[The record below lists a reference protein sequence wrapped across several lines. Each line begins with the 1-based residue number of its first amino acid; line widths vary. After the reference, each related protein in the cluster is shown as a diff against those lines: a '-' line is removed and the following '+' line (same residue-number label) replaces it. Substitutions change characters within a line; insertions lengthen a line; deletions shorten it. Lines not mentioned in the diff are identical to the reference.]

1 MKPLSGLQ
9 ARFIVIVAVFLL
21 LIMAALGVLLLRQS
35 ATQDEILVQSGNEIH
50 EMVSGSLRSRGE
62 STVSQAVDSLVNP
75 VYYFDLDAIGRTARA
90 LLQQP
95 NVRYVIVYDSDGNIL
110 HDGSADI
117 PRFGQRMRDPLAYEA
132 MAADGL
138 HVQQGEGVLE
148 VSSPIRLGQE
158 RLGGLRVGYSLDE
171 LRDAEIASSKRLGER
186 LREINARH
194 VAFMGGILGM
204 LLLLAV
210 VASLL
215 VQRVFIR
222 PIRSLAL
229 AAQDIER
236 GNYETSIDDS
246 RRNDEIGDLVRAF
259 RRMGASIARHDRDTR
274 RMAYTDPLTGLSNRL
289 AFREAL
295 DACLTTLRGSARQ
308 MALLFADIDDFKRI
322 NDTLGHDA
330 GDEALVAFAERIRV
344 VAREH
349 SGEAAR
355 VARLGGDEF
364 VVMVQF
370 ESGDARE
377 AAARLGARIVAEIGR
392 PIGMQGRDVFLGT
405 SIGITVFPDD
415 AADSTTLMKNAD
427 IAMYQA
433 KVAGKNCYRFY
444 NRTMEQAV
452 ARRMRLEQDLHGA
465 WGRGELGLVY
475 QPVYS
480 LADRS
485 LVGAEAL
492 LRWHHPEH
500 GQVAPAVFVDVA
512 EQRGL
517 IEEIGGEV
525 LRRAIQDAAGWREGS
540 SAAAPFVSVNVSPW
554 QLRNYRLAEL
564 VAGALKTSTLPPE
577 CLHLEL
583 TETAVIGD
591 EPRARGVLA
600 SLRELGVRVWLDDF
614 GTGFSG
620 LSHLRRMAVD
630 GVKIDRSF
638 IADVLDDPDDLALA
652 TAIIAMAH
660 SLGMTVVAE
669 GVEQEGQYALLR
681 ERGCDLAQGF
691 WLGHPV
697 DAAEFAALLRKSA
710 ARDERG

>member
-1 MKPLSGLQ
+1 MKPLFGLQ
-9 ARFIVIVAVFLL
+9 AKFLALVAISLALVA
-21 LIMAALGVLLLRQS
+21 AALGVLLLRQN
-35 ATQDEILVQSGNEIH
+35 ATQGEILAQSGNEIH
-50 EMVSGSLRSRGE
+50 QMVSGSLRSRGE
-62 STVSQAVDSLVNP
+62 STVSQAADSLVNP
-75 VYYFDLDAIGRTARA
+75 VYYFDLDAVGRTARA

-95 NVRYVIVYDSDGNIL
+95 NVRYVIVYDGDGNVL

-117 PRFGQRMRDPLAYEA
+117 PTFGQPMRDPLAYEA
-132 MAADGL
+132 RAADGV
-138 HVQQGEGVLE
+138 HVQQTDDVLE
-148 VSSPIRLGQE
+148 VSAPLRLGQE
-158 RLGGLRVGYSLDE
+158 RIGGLRVGYSLAG
-171 LRDAEIASSKRLGER
+171 LRAAEASSSKRLGER
-186 LREINARH
+186 LSEINSRH
-194 VAFMGGILGM
+194 VAFMGGILGL
-204 LLLLAV
+204 LLLLAAV
-210 VASLL
+210 VGLM
-215 VQRVFIR
+215 VQRLLIA
-222 PIRSLAL
+222 PIRTLAL

-236 GNYETSIDDS
+236 GNYDTSIADS
-246 RRNDEIGDLVRAF
+246 GRNDEIGELMRAF
-259 RRMGASIARHDRDTR
+259 RRMGAAIARHDRDTR
-274 RMAYTDPLTGLSNRL
+274 RMAYTDPLTGLANRL
-289 AFREAL
+289 SFREML
-295 DACLTTLRGSARQ
+295 DGCLTRMRGSGQ
-308 MALLFADIDDFKRI
+308 QLVLLFADIDDFKRV

-330 GDEALVAFAERIRV
+330 GDEALVAFAERIRM
-344 VAREH
+344 VAKDAA
-349 SGEAAR
+349 GESAQ

-364 VVMVQF
+364 VVMLQSG
-370 ESGDARE
+370 SGDARE
-377 AAARLGARIVAEIGR
+377 AAARLGAQVVAEIGR
-392 PIGMQGRDVFLGT
+392 PIQMHGRDVFLGT

-415 AADSTTLMKNAD
+415 ASDSTTLMKNAD

-444 NRTMEQAV
+444 SRSMEQAV

-475 QPVYS
+475 QPVFS

-492 LRWHHPEH
+492 LRWRHPEH
-500 GQVAPAVFVDVA
+500 GDVAPAVFVDVA

-525 LRRAIQDAAGWREGS
+525 LRRAIDDASRWQALAPSLR
-540 SAAAPFVSVNVSPW
+540 PFVSVNVSPW
-554 QLRNYRLAEL
+554 QLRSNALVEL
-564 VAGALKTSTLPPE
+564 VASELKASTLPPE
-577 CLHLEL
+577 ALHLEL

-591 EPRARGVLA
+591 EPRARGALA

-660 SLGMTVVAE
+660 SLGMSVVAE

-681 ERGCDLAQGF
+681 ERGCDLAQGYL
-691 WLGHPV
+691 LGYPL
-697 DAAEFAALLRKSA
+697 AAEEFSALLQRQGA
-710 ARDERG
+710 ASP

>member
-1 MKPLSGLQ
+1 MKRLLGLQ
-9 ARFIVIVAVFLL
+9 AKFLAVVAISVALVA
-21 LIMAALGVLLLRQS
+21 AALGVLLLRQN
-35 ATQDEILVQSGNEIH
+35 ATQREILAQSGNEIH
-50 EMVSGSLRSRGE
+50 QIVSGSLRNRGE
-62 STVSQAVDSLVNP
+62 SAVSQAADSLVNP
-75 VYYFDLDAIGRTARA
+75 VYYFDLEAIGRTVRA

-95 NVRYVIVYDSDGNIL
+95 NVDYVIVYDGDGNVL

-117 PRFGQRMRDPLAYEA
+117 PTFGQPMRDPLAYEA
-132 MAADGL
+132 RAADGV
-138 HVQQGEGVLE
+138 HVQQTDQVLE
-148 VSSPIRLGQE
+148 VSAPLRLGQE
-158 RLGGLRVGYSLDE
+158 RIGGLRVGYSLAG
-171 LRDAEIASSKRLGER
+171 LRAAEASSSKRLGER
-186 LREINARH
+186 LSEVNSRH
-194 VAFMGGILGM
+194 VAFMAGILGV

-210 VASLL
+210 AAAVM
-215 VQRVFIR
+215 VQRLLIA
-222 PIRSLAL
+222 PIRALAL

-236 GNYETSIDDS
+236 GNYGTSIADS
-246 RRNDEIGDLVRAF
+246 GRNDEIGELMRAF
-259 RRMGASIARHDRDTR
+259 RRMGAAIARHDRDTR
-274 RMAYTDPLTGLSNRL
+274 RMAYTDPLTGLANRL
-289 AFREAL
+289 SFRETL
-295 DACLTTLRGSARQ
+295 DGSLTRMRGSGQ
-308 MALLFADIDDFKRI
+308 QLGLLFADIDDFKRI

-330 GDEALVAFAERIRV
+330 GDEALVAFAERIRQ

-349 SGEAAR
+349 AGDAPQ

-364 VVMVQF
+364 VVMLQ
-370 ESGDARE
+370 SGTGEARE
-377 AAARLGARIVAEIGR
+377 VAARVGAQIVAEIGR
-392 PIGMQGRDVFLGT
+392 PIEMHGRDVFLGT

-415 AADSTTLMKNAD
+415 ASDSNTLMKNAD

-444 NRTMEQAV
+444 NPSMEQAV

-465 WGRGELGLVY
+465 WDRGELGLVY

-480 LADRS
+480 LADRR
-485 LVGAEAL
+485 LAGAEAL
-492 LRWHHPEH
+492 LRWRHPEH
-500 GQVAPAVFVDVA
+500 GEVAPTVFVDVA

-525 LRRAIQDAAGWREGS
+525 LRQAIHDASRWQASARS
-540 SAAAPFVSVNVSPW
+540 SRAPFVSVNVSPW
-554 QLRNYRLAEL
+554 QLRSNALVDL
-564 VAGALKTSTLPPE
+564 VARELQASTLPPE
-577 CLHLEL
+577 ALHLEL

-591 EPRARGVLA
+591 EPRARGALA

-652 TAIIAMAH
+652 TAIISMAH
-660 SLGMTVVAE
+660 SLGMSVVAE

-691 WLGHPV
+691 LLGYPLE
-697 DAAEFAALLRKSA
+697 AAEFSALLRASTA
-710 ARDERG
+710 SIA

>member
-1 MKPLSGLQ
+1 MKRLFGLQ
-9 ARFIVIVAVFLL
+9 AKFLALVAISLALVA
-21 LIMAALGVLLLRQS
+21 AALGVLLLRQN
-35 ATQDEILVQSGNEIH
+35 ATQGEILAQSGNEIH
-50 EMVSGSLRSRGE
+50 QMVSGSLRSRGE
-62 STVSQAVDSLVNP
+62 STVSQAADSLVNP
-75 VYYFDLDAIGRTARA
+75 VYYFDLDAVGRTARA

-95 NVRYVIVYDSDGNIL
+95 NVHYVIVYDGDGNVL

-117 PRFGQRMRDPLAYEA
+117 PTFGQPMRDPLAYEA
-132 MAADGL
+132 RAADGV
-138 HVQQGEGVLE
+138 HVQQTDDVLE
-148 VSSPIRLGQE
+148 VSAPLRLGQE
-158 RLGGLRVGYSLDE
+158 RIGGLRVGYSLAG
-171 LRDAEIASSKRLGER
+171 LRAAEASSSKRLGER
-186 LREINARH
+186 LSEINSRH
-194 VAFMGGILGM
+194 VAFMGGILGL
-204 LLLLAV
+204 LLLLAAV
-210 VASLL
+210 VGLM
-215 VQRVFIR
+215 VQRLLIA

-236 GNYETSIDDS
+236 GNYDTSIADS
-246 RRNDEIGDLVRAF
+246 GRNDEIGELMRAF
-259 RRMGASIARHDRDTR
+259 RRMGTAIARHDRDTR
-274 RMAYTDPLTGLSNRL
+274 RMAYTDPLTGLANRL
-289 AFREAL
+289 SFREML
-295 DACLTTLRGSARQ
+295 DGSLTRMRGSGQ
-308 MALLFADIDDFKRI
+308 QLVLLFADIDDFKRV

-330 GDEALVAFAERIRV
+330 GDEALVAFAERIRTV
-344 VAREH
+344 VKD
-349 SGEAAR
+349 AAGGSAQ

-364 VVMVQF
+364 VVMLQSD
-370 ESGDARE
+370 SGDARE
-377 AAARLGARIVAEIGR
+377 AAARLGAHVVAEIGR
-392 PIGMQGRDVFLGT
+392 PIEMHGRDVFLGT

-415 AADSTTLMKNAD
+415 ASDSTTLMKNAD

-444 NRTMEQAV
+444 NRSMEQAV

-475 QPVYS
+475 QPVFN

-492 LRWHHPEH
+492 LRWRHPEH
-500 GQVAPAVFVDVA
+500 GDVAPAVFIDVA

-525 LRRAIQDAAGWREGS
+525 LRRAIADASRWQAFAPSLR
-540 SAAAPFVSVNVSPW
+540 PFVSVNVSPW
-554 QLRNYRLAEL
+554 QLRSNALVEL
-564 VAGALKTSTLPPE
+564 VAGELKASTLPPE
-577 CLHLEL
+577 ALHLEL

-591 EPRARGVLA
+591 EPRARGALA

-660 SLGMTVVAE
+660 SLGMLVVAE
-669 GVEQEGQYALLR
+669 GVELEGQYTLLR

-691 WLGHPV
+691 LLGHPIE
-697 DAAEFAALLRKSA
+697 AAEFSALLR
-710 ARDERG
+710 ARAFPPD

>member
-1 MKPLSGLQ
+1 MKPRFGLQ
-9 ARFIVIVAVFLL
+9 AKFLVIVAISLALVA
-21 LIMAALGVLLLRQS
+21 MALGVLLLRQN
-35 ATQDEILVQSGNEIH
+35 ATQEEILVQSGNEIH
-50 EMVSGSLRSRGE
+50 AMVSGSLRSRGE
-62 STVSQAVDSLVNP
+62 STVAQAADSLVNP
-75 VYYFDLDAIGRTARA
+75 VYYFDLDAVGRTARA

-95 NVRYVIVYDSDGNIL
+95 NVSYVIVYDGDGNVL

-117 PRFGQRMRDPLAYEA
+117 PTFGQPMRDPLAYEA
-132 MAADGL
+132 RAATGL
-138 HVQQGEGVLE
+138 HVQQSDDVLE
-148 VSSPIRLGQE
+148 VSAPLRLGQE
-158 RLGGLRVGYSLDE
+158 RIGGLRVGYSLAE
-171 LRDAEIASSKRLGER
+171 LRAAEASSSKRLGER
-186 LREINARH
+186 LRDINSRH
-194 VAFMGGILGM
+194 VAFMGGILGL
-204 LLLLAV
+204 LLLLAAIV
-210 VASLL
+210 GWM
-215 VQRVFIR
+215 VQRLLIA

-236 GNYETSIDDS
+236 GNYDTSIADS
-246 RRNDEIGDLVRAF
+246 VRNDEIGELMRSF
-259 RRMGASIARHDRDTR
+259 RRMGTAIARHDRDTR
-274 RMAYTDPLTGLSNRL
+274 RMAYTDPLTGLANRL
-289 AFREAL
+289 AFREML
-295 DACLTTLRGSARQ
+295 DGCLTRMRGSGQ
-308 MALLFADIDDFKRI
+308 QLLLLFADIDDFKRV

-344 VAREH
+344 VAREQ
-349 SGEAAR
+349 SGEAAQ

-364 VVMVQF
+364 VVMVQSG
-370 ESGDARE
+370 SGDARE

-392 PIGMQGRDVFLGT
+392 PIAMQGRDVFLGT
-405 SIGITVFPDD
+405 SIGITVFPED

-465 WGRGELGLVY
+465 WDRGELGLVY
-475 QPVYS
+475 QPVYD
-480 LADRS
+480 LANRR

-492 LRWHHPEH
+492 LRWRHPEH
-500 GQVAPAVFVDVA
+500 GDVAPTVFVDVA

-525 LRRAIQDAAGWREGS
+525 LRQAIQDAAQWLPLSQG
-540 SAAAPFVSVNVSPW
+540 APPFVSVNVSPW
-554 QLRNYRLAEL
+554 QLRNSTLTEL
-564 VAGALKTSTLPPE
+564 VASALKTSTLPPE
-577 CLHLEL
+577 FLHLEL
-583 TETAVIGD
+583 TETAVISD

-600 SLRELGVRVWLDDF
+600 ALRELGVRVWLDDF

-669 GVEQEGQYALLR
+669 GVEQEGQYTLLR

-697 DAAEFAALLRKSA
+697 AAAEFAILLQRQGA
-710 ARDERG
+710 AGG

>member
-1 MKPLSGLQ
+1 MKPLFGLQ
-9 ARFIVIVAVFLL
+9 AKFLALVAISLALVA
-21 LIMAALGVLLLRQS
+21 AALGVLLLRQN
-35 ATQDEILVQSGNEIH
+35 ATQGEILAQSGNEIH
-50 EMVSGSLRSRGE
+50 QMVSGSLRSRGE
-62 STVSQAVDSLVNP
+62 STVSQAADSLVNP
-75 VYYFDLDAIGRTARA
+75 VYYFDLDAVGRTARA

-95 NVRYVIVYDSDGNIL
+95 NVRYVIVYDGDGNVL

-117 PRFGQRMRDPLAYEA
+117 PTFGQPMRDPLAYEA
-132 MAADGL
+132 RAADGV
-138 HVQQGEGVLE
+138 HVQQTDDVLE
-148 VSSPIRLGQE
+148 VSAPLRLGQE
-158 RLGGLRVGYSLDE
+158 RIGGLRVGYSLAG
-171 LRDAEIASSKRLGER
+171 LRAAEASSSKRLGER
-186 LREINARH
+186 LSEINSRH
-194 VAFMGGILGM
+194 VAFMGGILGL
-204 LLLLAV
+204 LLLLAAV
-210 VASLL
+210 VGLM
-215 VQRVFIR
+215 VQRLLIA
-222 PIRSLAL
+222 PIRTLAL

-236 GNYETSIDDS
+236 GNYDTSIADS
-246 RRNDEIGDLVRAF
+246 GRNDEIGELMRAF
-259 RRMGASIARHDRDTR
+259 RRMGAAIARHDRDTR
-274 RMAYTDPLTGLSNRL
+274 RMAYTDPLTGLANRL
-289 AFREAL
+289 SFREML
-295 DACLTTLRGSARQ
+295 DGCLTRMRGSGQ
-308 MALLFADIDDFKRI
+308 QLVLLFADIDDFKRV

-330 GDEALVAFAERIRV
+330 GDEALVAFAERIRM
-344 VAREH
+344 VAKDAA
-349 SGEAAR
+349 GELAQ

-364 VVMVQF
+364 VVMLQSG
-370 ESGDARE
+370 SGDARE
-377 AAARLGARIVAEIGR
+377 AAARLGAQVVAEIGR
-392 PIGMQGRDVFLGT
+392 PIQMHGRDVFLGT

-415 AADSTTLMKNAD
+415 ASDSTTLMKNAD

-444 NRTMEQAV
+444 SRSMEQAV

-475 QPVYS
+475 QPVFS

-492 LRWHHPEH
+492 LRWRHPEH
-500 GQVAPAVFVDVA
+500 GDVAPAVFVDVA

-525 LRRAIQDAAGWREGS
+525 LRRAIDDASRWQALAPSLR
-540 SAAAPFVSVNVSPW
+540 PFVSVNVSPW
-554 QLRNYRLAEL
+554 QLRSNALVEL
-564 VAGALKTSTLPPE
+564 VASELKASTLPPE
-577 CLHLEL
+577 ALHLEL

-591 EPRARGVLA
+591 EPRARGALA

-660 SLGMTVVAE
+660 SLGMSVVAE

-681 ERGCDLAQGF
+681 ERGCDLAQGYL
-691 WLGHPV
+691 LGYPL
-697 DAAEFAALLRKSA
+697 AAEEFSALLQRQGA
-710 ARDERG
+710 ASP

>member
-1 MKPLSGLQ
+1 MKPLFGLQ
-9 ARFIVIVAVFLL
+9 AKFLALVAISLALVA
-21 LIMAALGVLLLRQS
+21 AALGVLLLRQN
-35 ATQDEILVQSGNEIH
+35 ATQGEILAQSGNEIH
-50 EMVSGSLRSRGE
+50 QMVSGSLRSRGE
-62 STVSQAVDSLVNP
+62 STVSQAADSLVNP
-75 VYYFDLDAIGRTARA
+75 VYYFDLDAVGRTARA

-95 NVRYVIVYDSDGNIL
+95 NVRYVIVYDGDGNVL

-117 PRFGQRMRDPLAYEA
+117 PTFGQPMRDPLAYEA
-132 MAADGL
+132 RAADGV
-138 HVQQGEGVLE
+138 HVQQTDDVLE
-148 VSSPIRLGQE
+148 VSAPLRLGQE
-158 RLGGLRVGYSLDE
+158 RIGGLRVGYSLAG
-171 LRDAEIASSKRLGER
+171 LRAAEASSSKRLGER
-186 LREINARH
+186 LSEINSRH
-194 VAFMGGILGM
+194 VAFMGGILGL

-210 VASLL
+210 AVGLM
-215 VQRVFIR
+215 VQRLLIA

-236 GNYETSIDDS
+236 GNYDTSIADS
-246 RRNDEIGDLVRAF
+246 GRNDEIGELMRAF
-259 RRMGASIARHDRDTR
+259 RRMGTAIARHDRDTR
-274 RMAYTDPLTGLSNRL
+274 RMAYTDPLTGLANRL
-289 AFREAL
+289 SFRESL
-295 DACLTTLRGSARQ
+295 DGSLTRMRGSGQ
-308 MALLFADIDDFKRI
+308 QLVLLFADIDDFKRV

-330 GDEALVAFAERIRV
+330 GDEALVAFAERIRM
-344 VAREH
+344 VAKDAA
-349 SGEAAR
+349 GELAQ

-364 VVMVQF
+364 VVMLQSG
-370 ESGDARE
+370 SGDARE
-377 AAARLGARIVAEIGR
+377 AAARLGAQVVAEIGR
-392 PIGMQGRDVFLGT
+392 PIQMHGRDVFLGT

-415 AADSTTLMKNAD
+415 ASDSTTLMKNAD

-444 NRTMEQAV
+444 SRSMEQAV

-475 QPVYS
+475 QPVFS

-492 LRWHHPEH
+492 LRWRHPEH
-500 GQVAPAVFVDVA
+500 GDVAPAVFVDVA

-525 LRRAIQDAAGWREGS
+525 LRRAIDDASRWQALAPSLR
-540 SAAAPFVSVNVSPW
+540 PFVSVNVSPW
-554 QLRNYRLAEL
+554 QLRSNALVEL
-564 VAGALKTSTLPPE
+564 VASELKASTLPPE
-577 CLHLEL
+577 ALHLEL

-591 EPRARGVLA
+591 EPRARGALA

-660 SLGMTVVAE
+660 SLGMSVVAE

-681 ERGCDLAQGF
+681 ERGCDLAQGYL
-691 WLGHPV
+691 LGYPL
-697 DAAEFAALLRKSA
+697 AAEEFSALLQRQGA
-710 ARDERG
+710 ASP

>member
-1 MKPLSGLQ
+1 MKPLFGLQ
-9 ARFIVIVAVFLL
+9 ARFLAIVAVFLL
-21 LIMAALGVLLLRQS
+21 LIAAALGVLLLRQS
-35 ATQDEILVQSGNEIH
+35 ATQGEVLVQSGNEIH

-62 STVSQAVDSLVNP
+62 STVEQAADSLVNP
-75 VYYFDLDAIGRTARA
+75 VYYFDLEAIGRTARA

-95 NVRYVIVYDSDGNIL
+95 NVRYVIVYDSDGNVI

-117 PRFGQRMRDPLAYEA
+117 PTFGQKMRDPFAYEA
-132 MAADGL
+132 MAADGV
-138 HVQQGEGVLE
+138 HVQQDDGVLE
-148 VSSPIRLGQE
+148 VSAPLRLGQE
-158 RLGGLRVGYSLDE
+158 RIGGLRVGYSLDQI
-171 LRDAEIASSKRLGER
+171 RAAEASSARRLGER

-194 VAFMGGILGM
+194 VAFMGGILGL

-210 VASLL
+210 VAGVL
-215 VQRVFIR
+215 VQRMLIA

-236 GNYETSIDDS
+236 GNYETPIADS
-246 RRNDEIGDLVRAF
+246 RRNDEVGELVRAF
-259 RRMGASIARHDRDTR
+259 RRMGAAIARHDRDTR
-274 RMAYTDPLTGLSNRL
+274 RMAYTDPLTGLANRL
-289 AFREAL
+289 AFREML
-295 DACLTTLRGSARQ
+295 DANLTALRGSARQ
-308 MALLFADIDDFKRI
+308 LALLFADIDDFKRI

-330 GDEALVAFAERIRV
+330 GDEALVAFAERIRS

-349 SGEAAR
+349 PGEAVE

-364 VVMVQF
+364 VVMVRF
-370 ESGDARE
+370 DAGDARE
-377 AAARLGARIVAEIGR
+377 AAAMLGARIVAEIGR
-392 PIGMQGRDVFLGT
+392 PIAMQGRDVFLGT
-405 SIGITVFPDD
+405 SIGITVFPED

-444 NRTMEQAV
+444 NRSMEQAV

-480 LADRS
+480 FADRS

-500 GQVAPAVFVDVA
+500 GQVAPTVFVDVA

-525 LRRAIQDAAGWREGS
+525 LRQAIHDASHWHGLAP
-540 SAAAPFVSVNVSPW
+540 ALAPFVSVNVSPW
-554 QLRNYRLAEL
+554 QLRNNVLTEL
-564 VAGALKTSTLPPE
+564 VAAALKSSTLPPE
-577 CLHLEL
+577 SLHLEL

-591 EPRARGVLA
+591 EPRARGVLS

-669 GVEQEGQYALLR
+669 GVEQEGQYQLLR

-691 WLGHPV
+691 WLGHPLGAV
-697 DAAEFAALLRKSA
+697 EFAALLRA
-710 ARDERG
+710 QAGPPRG

>member
-9 ARFIVIVAVFLL
+9 AKFLAIVLVSMALVV
-21 LIMAALGVLLLRQS
+21 AALGVLLLRQN
-35 ATQDEILVQSGNEIH
+35 ATQGEILAQSGNEIH
-50 EMVSGSLRSRGE
+50 QMMSGSLRSRGE
-62 STVSQAVDSLVNP
+62 STVSQAADSLVNP
-75 VYYFDLDAIGRTARA
+75 VYYFDLDEIGRTARA

-95 NVRYVIVYDSDGNIL
+95 NVHYVIVYDSDGNVL

-117 PRFGQRMRDPLAYEA
+117 PTFGQPMRDPLAYEA
-132 MAADGL
+132 KAADGV
-138 HVQQGEGVLE
+138 HVQQTDDVLE
-148 VSSPIRLGQE
+148 VSAPLRLGQE
-158 RLGGLRVGYSLDE
+158 RIGGLRVGYSLAG
-171 LRDAEIASSKRLGER
+171 LRAAEASSSKRLGKS
-186 LREINARH
+186 LSEINSRH
-194 VAFMGGILGM
+194 VAFMGGILGA

-210 VASLL
+210 LAGLM
-215 VQRVFIR
+215 VQRLLIA

-236 GNYETSIDDS
+236 GNYDTSIADS
-246 RRNDEIGDLVRAF
+246 NRKDEIGELVRAF
-259 RRMGASIARHDRDTR
+259 RRMGAAIARHDRDTR
-274 RMAYTDPLTGLSNRL
+274 RMAYTDPLTGLANRL
-289 AFREAL
+289 AFREML
-295 DACLTTLRGSARQ
+295 DGYLTRMRGSGQ
-308 MALLFADIDDFKRI
+308 QLVLLFADIDDFKRV

-330 GDEALVAFAERIRV
+330 GDEALVAFAERIRL
-344 VAREH
+344 VARDYA
-349 SGEAAR
+349 GESAQ

-364 VVMVQF
+364 VVMLQSG
-370 ESGDARE
+370 SGDARE
-377 AAARLGARIVAEIGR
+377 AAARLGAQIVAEIGR
-392 PIGMQGRDVFLGT
+392 PIEMQGRDVFLGT

-444 NRTMEQAV
+444 SRSMEQAV

-465 WGRGELGLVY
+465 WERGELGLVY

-492 LRWHHPEH
+492 LRWRHPEH
-500 GQVAPAVFVDVA
+500 GDVAPTVFVDVA

-525 LRRAIQDAAGWREGS
+525 LRQAIRDASRWQAS
-540 SAAAPFVSVNVSPW
+540 TALLKPFVSVNVSPW
-554 QLRNYRLAEL
+554 QLRSNALVDL
-564 VAGALKTSTLPPE
+564 VASTLKSSTLPPE
-577 CLHLEL
+577 ALHLEL
-583 TETAVIGD
+583 TETALIGD
-591 EPRARGVLA
+591 EPRVRGALA

-630 GVKIDRSF
+630 GVKIDQSF
-638 IADVLDDPDDLALA
+638 IADVLRDPDDLALA
-652 TAIIAMAH
+652 TAIISMAH
-660 SLGMTVVAE
+660 SLGMSVVAE

-691 WLGHPV
+691 LLGRPV
-697 DAAEFAALLRKSA
+697 RAEDFAALLQSSA
-710 ARDERG
+710 VAVD

>member
-1 MKPLSGLQ
+1 MKPLFGLQ
-9 ARFIVIVAVFLL
+9 AKFLALVAISLALVA
-21 LIMAALGVLLLRQS
+21 AALGVLLLRQN
-35 ATQDEILVQSGNEIH
+35 ATQGEILAQSGNEIH
-50 EMVSGSLRSRGE
+50 QMVSGSLRSRGE
-62 STVSQAVDSLVNP
+62 STVSQAADSLVNP
-75 VYYFDLDAIGRTARA
+75 VYYFDLDAVGRTARA

-95 NVRYVIVYDSDGNIL
+95 NVRYVIVYDGDGNVL

-117 PRFGQRMRDPLAYEA
+117 PTFGQPMRDPLAYEA
-132 MAADGL
+132 RAADGV
-138 HVQQGEGVLE
+138 HVQQTDDVLE
-148 VSSPIRLGQE
+148 VSAPLRLGQE
-158 RLGGLRVGYSLDE
+158 RIGGLRVGYSLAG
-171 LRDAEIASSKRLGER
+171 LRAAEASSSKRLGER
-186 LREINARH
+186 LSEINSRH
-194 VAFMGGILGM
+194 VAFMGGILGL

-210 VASLL
+210 AVGLM
-215 VQRVFIR
+215 VQRLLIA

-236 GNYETSIDDS
+236 GNYDTSIADS
-246 RRNDEIGDLVRAF
+246 GRNDEIGELMRAF
-259 RRMGASIARHDRDTR
+259 RRMGTAIARHDRDTR
-274 RMAYTDPLTGLSNRL
+274 RMAYTDPLTGLANRL
-289 AFREAL
+289 SFREML
-295 DACLTTLRGSARQ
+295 DGCLTRMRGSGQ
-308 MALLFADIDDFKRI
+308 QLVLLFADIDDFKRV

-330 GDEALVAFAERIRV
+330 GDEALVAFAERIRM
-344 VAREH
+344 VAKDAA
-349 SGEAAR
+349 GELAQ

-364 VVMVQF
+364 VVMLQSG
-370 ESGDARE
+370 SGDARE
-377 AAARLGARIVAEIGR
+377 AAARLGAQVVAEIGR
-392 PIGMQGRDVFLGT
+392 PIQMHGRDVFLGT

-415 AADSTTLMKNAD
+415 ASDSTTLMKNAD

-444 NRTMEQAV
+444 SRSMEQAV

-475 QPVYS
+475 QPVFS

-492 LRWHHPEH
+492 LRWRHPEH
-500 GQVAPAVFVDVA
+500 GDVAPAVFVDVA

-525 LRRAIQDAAGWREGS
+525 LRRAIDDASRWQALAPSLR
-540 SAAAPFVSVNVSPW
+540 PFVSVNVSPW
-554 QLRNYRLAEL
+554 QLRSNALVEL
-564 VAGALKTSTLPPE
+564 VASELKASTLPPE
-577 CLHLEL
+577 ALHLEL

-591 EPRARGVLA
+591 EPRARGALA

-660 SLGMTVVAE
+660 SLGMSVVAE

-681 ERGCDLAQGF
+681 ERGCDLAQGYL
-691 WLGHPV
+691 LGYPL
-697 DAAEFAALLRKSA
+697 AAEEFSALLQRQGA
-710 ARDERG
+710 ASP

>member
-9 ARFIVIVAVFLL
+9 AKFLAIVAISLALVV
-21 LIMAALGVLLLRQS
+21 AALGVLLLRQN
-35 ATQDEILVQSGNEIH
+35 ATQGEILAQSGSEIH
-50 EMVSGSLRSRGE
+50 QMVSGSLRSRGE
-62 STVSQAVDSLVNP
+62 STVSQAADSLVNP
-75 VYYFDLDAIGRTARA
+75 VYYFDLDAIGRSTRA

-95 NVRYVIVYDSDGNIL
+95 NVRYVIVYDGDGNVL

-117 PRFGQRMRDPLAYEA
+117 PTFGQPMRDPLAYEA
-132 MAADGL
+132 KTADGV
-138 HVQQGEGVLE
+138 HVQQTDDVLE
-148 VSSPIRLGQE
+148 VSAPLRLGQE
-158 RLGGLRVGYSLDE
+158 RIGGLRVGYSLAG
-171 LRDAEIASSKRLGER
+171 LRAAEASSSKRLGER
-186 LREINARH
+186 LSEINSRH
-194 VAFMGGILGM
+194 VAFMGGILGL

-210 VASLL
+210 AAGLM
-215 VQRVFIR
+215 VQRLLIA

-236 GNYETSIDDS
+236 GNYDTSIADS
-246 RRNDEIGDLVRAF
+246 ARDDEIGELMRAF
-259 RRMGASIARHDRDTR
+259 RRMGTAIARHDRDTR
-274 RMAYTDPLTGLSNRL
+274 RMAYTDPLTGLANRL
-289 AFREAL
+289 AFREML
-295 DACLTTLRGSARQ
+295 DGCLTQMRGSGQ
-308 MALLFADIDDFKRI
+308 QLVLLYADIDDFKRV

-330 GDEALVAFAERIRV
+330 GDEALVAFAERIRL
-344 VAREH
+344 VARDNA
-349 SGEAAR
+349 GESAQ

-364 VVMVQF
+364 VVMLQ
-370 ESGDARE
+370 SGIGDARE
-377 AAARLGARIVAEIGR
+377 AAARLGAHIVAEIGR
-392 PIGMQGRDVFLGT
+392 PIEMHGRDVFLGT

-444 NRTMEQAV
+444 SRSMEQAV

-475 QPVYS
+475 QPVYN

-485 LVGAEAL
+485 VVGAEAL
-492 LRWHHPEH
+492 LRWRHPEH
-500 GQVAPAVFVDVA
+500 GDIAPSVFIDVA

-525 LRRAIQDAAGWREGS
+525 LRQAIRDASQWQAL
-540 SAAAPFVSVNVSPW
+540 APTLHPFVSVNVSPW
-554 QLRNYRLAEL
+554 QLRSNALVDL
-564 VAGALKTSTLPPE
+564 VAGALKTSALPPE
-577 CLHLEL
+577 ALHLEL
-583 TETAVIGD
+583 TETALIGD
-591 EPRARGVLA
+591 EPRVRGALS

-638 IADVLDDPDDLALA
+638 IADVLRDPDDLALA

-660 SLGMTVVAE
+660 SLGMSVVAE

-691 WLGHPV
+691 LLGHPV
-697 DAAEFAALLRKSA
+697 GVGEFVALLQSSA
-710 ARDERG
+710 VAVG

>member
-1 MKPLSGLQ
+1 M
-9 ARFIVIVAVFLL
+9 
-21 LIMAALGVLLLRQS
+21 
-35 ATQDEILVQSGNEIH
+35 
-50 EMVSGSLRSRGE
+50 
-62 STVSQAVDSLVNP
+62 
-75 VYYFDLDAIGRTARA
+75 LDGCLT
-90 LLQQP
+90 
-95 NVRYVIVYDSDGNIL
+95 
-110 HDGSADI
+110 
-117 PRFGQRMRDPLAYEA
+117 RMR
-132 MAADGL
+132 GSG
-138 HVQQGEGVLE
+138 QQ
-148 VSSPIRLGQE
+148 
-158 RLGGLRVGYSLDE
+158 
-171 LRDAEIASSKRLGER
+171 
-186 LREINARH
+186 
-194 VAFMGGILGM
+194 
-204 LLLLAV
+204 LL
-210 VASLL
+210 
-215 VQRVFIR
+215 
-222 PIRSLAL
+222 
-229 AAQDIER
+229 
-236 GNYETSIDDS
+236 
-246 RRNDEIGDLVRAF
+246 
-259 RRMGASIARHDRDTR
+259 
-274 RMAYTDPLTGLSNRL
+274 
-289 AFREAL
+289 
-295 DACLTTLRGSARQ
+295 
-308 MALLFADIDDFKRI
+308 LLFADIDDFKRV

-344 VAREH
+344 VAHEQA
-349 SGEAAR
+349 GEAAH

-364 VVMVQF
+364 GVMVQ
-370 ESGDARE
+370 SGAADARE
-377 AAARLGARIVAEIGR
+377 DAARLGARIVAEIGR
-392 PIGMQGRDVFLGT
+392 PIAMQGRDVFLGT
-405 SIGITVFPDD
+405 SIGITMFPED

-480 LADRS
+480 FADRS

-525 LRRAIQDAAGWREGS
+525 LRQAIHDAAAWRDL
-540 SAAAPFVSVNVSPW
+540 APVVQPFVSVNVSPW
-554 QLRNYRLAEL
+554 QLRNNLLTEL
-564 VAGALKTSTLPPE
+564 VAGALKSSTLPPE
-577 CLHLEL
+577 SLHIEL

-591 EPRARGVLA
+591 EPRARGVLS

-691 WLGHPV
+691 WLGCPV
-697 DAAEFAALLRKSA
+697 EATEFAALLRAQSA
-710 ARDERG
+710 LPRG

>member
-1 MKPLSGLQ
+1 MKPLFGLQ
-9 ARFIVIVAVFLL
+9 AKFLALVAISLALVA
-21 LIMAALGVLLLRQS
+21 AALGVLLLRQN
-35 ATQDEILVQSGNEIH
+35 ATQGEILAQSGNEIH
-50 EMVSGSLRSRGE
+50 QMVSGSLRSRGE
-62 STVSQAVDSLVNP
+62 STVSQAADSLVNP
-75 VYYFDLDAIGRTARA
+75 VYYFDLDAIGRTTRA

-95 NVRYVIVYDSDGNIL
+95 NVRYVIVYDGDGNVL

-117 PRFGQRMRDPLAYEA
+117 PTFGQPMRDPLAYEA
-132 MAADGL
+132 RAADGV
-138 HVQQGEGVLE
+138 HVQQTDDVLE
-148 VSSPIRLGQE
+148 VSAPLRLGQE
-158 RLGGLRVGYSLDE
+158 RIGGLRVGYSLAG
-171 LRDAEIASSKRLGER
+171 LRAAEASSSKRLGER
-186 LREINARH
+186 LSEINSRH
-194 VAFMGGILGM
+194 VAFMGGILGL
-204 LLLLAV
+204 LLLLAAV
-210 VASLL
+210 VGLM
-215 VQRVFIR
+215 VQRLLIA
-222 PIRSLAL
+222 PIRTLAL

-236 GNYETSIDDS
+236 GNYDTSIADS
-246 RRNDEIGDLVRAF
+246 GRNDEIGELMRAF
-259 RRMGASIARHDRDTR
+259 RRMGAAIARHDRDTR
-274 RMAYTDPLTGLSNRL
+274 RMAYTDPLTGLANRL
-289 AFREAL
+289 SFREML
-295 DACLTTLRGSARQ
+295 DGCLTRMRGSGQ
-308 MALLFADIDDFKRI
+308 QLVLLFADIDDFKRV

-330 GDEALVAFAERIRV
+330 GDEALVAFAERIRM
-344 VAREH
+344 VAKDAA
-349 SGEAAR
+349 GELAQ

-364 VVMVQF
+364 VVMLQSG
-370 ESGDARE
+370 SGDARE
-377 AAARLGARIVAEIGR
+377 AAARLGAQVVAEIGR
-392 PIGMQGRDVFLGT
+392 PIQMHGRDVFLGT

-415 AADSTTLMKNAD
+415 ASDSTTLMKNAD

-444 NRTMEQAV
+444 SRSMEQAV

-475 QPVYS
+475 QPVFS

-492 LRWHHPEH
+492 LRWRHPEH
-500 GQVAPAVFVDVA
+500 GDVAPAVFVDVA

-525 LRRAIQDAAGWREGS
+525 LRRAIDDASRWQALAPSLR
-540 SAAAPFVSVNVSPW
+540 PFVSVNVSPW
-554 QLRNYRLAEL
+554 QLRSNALVEL
-564 VAGALKTSTLPPE
+564 VASELKASTLPPE
-577 CLHLEL
+577 ALHLEL

-591 EPRARGVLA
+591 EPRARGALA

-660 SLGMTVVAE
+660 SLGMSVVAE

-681 ERGCDLAQGF
+681 ERGCDLAQGYL
-691 WLGHPV
+691 LGYPL
-697 DAAEFAALLRKSA
+697 AAEEFSALLQRQGA
-710 ARDERG
+710 ASP

>member
-1 MKPLSGLQ
+1 MKPRFGLQ
-9 ARFIVIVAVFLL
+9 ARFLVMVAISLALVA
-21 LIMAALGVLLLRQS
+21 AALGVLLLRQN
-35 ATQDEILVQSGNEIH
+35 ATQGEILVQSSDEIH
-50 EMVSGSLRSRGE
+50 AMVSGSLRSRGE
-62 STVSQAVDSLVNP
+62 STVAQAADSLVNP
-75 VYYFDLDAIGRTARA
+75 VYYFDLDAVGRTARA

-95 NVRYVIVYDSDGNIL
+95 DVSYVIVYDGDGNVL

-117 PRFGQRMRDPLAYEA
+117 PTVGQPMRDPLADEA
-132 MAADGL
+132 RTANGV
-138 HVQQGEGVLE
+138 HVQQSENVLE
-148 VSSPIRLGQE
+148 VSAPLRLGQQ
-158 RLGGLRVGYSLDE
+158 RIGGLRVGYSLEE
-171 LRDAEIASSKRLGER
+171 LRAAEASSSKRLGER
-186 LREINARH
+186 LREINSRH
-194 VAFMGGILGM
+194 VAFMGGILGL
-204 LLLLAV
+204 LLLLAAIV
-210 VASLL
+210 GWL
-215 VQRVFIR
+215 VQRLLIA

-236 GNYETSIDDS
+236 GNYDTSIADS
-246 RRNDEIGDLVRAF
+246 PRKDEIGELMRAF
-259 RRMGASIARHDRDTR
+259 RRMGAAIARHDRDTR
-274 RMAYTDPLTGLSNRL
+274 RMAYTDPLTGLANRL
-289 AFREAL
+289 AFREML
-295 DACLTTLRGSARQ
+295 DAGLTTMRGSGRQ
-308 MALLFADIDDFKRI
+308 LALLFADIDDFKRV

-344 VAREH
+344 VAREQ
-349 SGEAAR
+349 SGEAAQ

-364 VVMVQF
+364 VVMVQLD
-370 ESGDARE
+370 SGDARE
-377 AAARLGARIVAEIGR
+377 AAARLGARIVAEIGM
-392 PIGMQGRDVFLGT
+392 PIAMQGRDVFLGT
-405 SIGITVFPDD
+405 SIGITVFPED

-465 WGRGELGLVY
+465 WGRGELALVY
-475 QPVYS
+475 QPVYDF
-480 LADRS
+480 ADRR

-492 LRWHHPEH
+492 LRWRHPEH
-500 GQVAPAVFVDVA
+500 GDVAPTVFVDVA

-525 LRRAIQDAAGWREGS
+525 LRQAIQDAAQWLPLSPG
-540 SAAAPFVSVNVSPW
+540 APTFVSVNVSPW
-554 QLRNYRLAEL
+554 QLRNNTLTEL

-577 CLHLEL
+577 FLHLEL

-681 ERGCDLAQGF
+681 ERGCDLALGL

-697 DAAEFAALLRKSA
+697 AASEFAALLRRQA
-710 ARDERG
+710 AASP

>member
-9 ARFIVIVAVFLL
+9 ARFLAIVAISMVLVA
-21 LIMAALGVLLLRQS
+21 AALGVLLLRQN
-35 ATQDEILVQSGNEIH
+35 ATQGEILAQSGSEIH
-50 EMVSGSLRSRGE
+50 QMVSGTLRSRGE
-62 STVSQAVDSLVNP
+62 STVSQAADSLVNA
-75 VYYFDLDAIGRTARA
+75 VYYFDLDAIGRTTRA

-95 NVRYVIVYDSDGNIL
+95 NVRYAIVYDGDGNVL
-110 HDGSADI
+110 HDGSTDI
-117 PRFGQRMRDPLAYEA
+117 PTFGQPMRDPLAYEA
-132 MAADGL
+132 KAANDL
-138 HVQQGEGVLE
+138 HVQQTEGVLE
-148 VSSPIRLGQE
+148 VSSPIRIGQQ

-171 LRDAEIASSKRLGER
+171 LRAAEAASSKRLGER
-186 LREINARH
+186 LRDINRRH
-194 VAFMGGILGM
+194 VAFVGAILGA
-204 LLLLAV
+204 LLLLATI
-210 VASLL
+210 ASVI
-215 VQRVFIR
+215 VQRVLIA

-236 GNYETSIDDS
+236 GNYDTSIADS
-246 RRNDEIGDLVRAF
+246 GRNDEIGELTRAF
-259 RRMGASIARHDRDTR
+259 RRMGAAIARHDRDTR
-274 RMAYTDPLTGLSNRL
+274 RMAYTDPLTGLANRL
-289 AFREAL
+289 AFREML
-295 DACLTTLRGSARQ
+295 DGSLTRMRGSGQ
-308 MALLFADIDDFKRI
+308 QLVLLFADIDDFKRV

-330 GDEALVAFAERIRV
+330 GDEALVAFAERIRL
-344 VAREH
+344 VARDNA
-349 SGEAAR
+349 GESAQ

-364 VVMVQF
+364 VVMLQSG
-370 ESGDARE
+370 SGDARE
-377 AAARLGARIVAEIGR
+377 AAARLGAHVVAEIGR
-392 PIGMQGRDVFLGT
+392 PIEMHGRDVFLGT

-444 NRTMEQAV
+444 SRSMEQAV

-465 WGRGELGLVY
+465 WGRGELGLCY

-492 LRWHHPEH
+492 LRWRHPEH
-500 GQVAPAVFVDVA
+500 GDVAPAVFIDVA

-525 LRRAIQDAAGWREGS
+525 LCQAIGDASQWQAL
-540 SAAAPFVSVNVSPW
+540 APSLQLFVSVNVSPW
-554 QLRNYRLAEL
+554 QLRSNAL
-564 VAGALKTSTLPPE
+564 VDLVSGALKTSTLPPE
-577 CLHLEL
+577 ALHLEL

-591 EPRARGVLA
+591 EPRVRGALA

-620 LSHLRRMAVD
+620 LSHLRQMAVD

-691 WLGHPV
+691 LLGHPLPA
-697 DAAEFAALLRKSA
+697 DEFAELLRNATPATS
-710 ARDERG
+710 

>member
-9 ARFIVIVAVFLL
+9 TRFLALVAISIALVA
-21 LIMAALGVLLLRQS
+21 AALGVLLLRQN
-35 ATQDEILVQSGNEIH
+35 ATQGEILAQSGNEIH
-50 EMVSGSLRSRGE
+50 EMVSGSLRSSGE
-62 STVSQAVDSLVNP
+62 STVSQAADSLVNP
-75 VYYFDLDAIGRTARA
+75 VYYFDLDAIGRTVRA

-95 NVRYVIVYDSDGNIL
+95 NVHYVIVYDSDGNVL

-117 PRFGQRMRDPLAYEA
+117 PTFGQPMRDPLAYEA
-132 MAADGL
+132 RAADGV
-138 HVQQGEGVLE
+138 HVQQTDDVLE
-148 VSSPIRLGQE
+148 VSAPLRLGQE
-158 RLGGLRVGYSLDE
+158 RIGGLRVGYSLAG
-171 LRDAEIASSKRLGER
+171 LRAAEASSSKRLGER
-186 LREINARH
+186 LSEINSRH
-194 VAFMGGILGM
+194 VAFMGGILGL

-210 VASLL
+210 VVGLM
-215 VQRVFIR
+215 VQRLLIA

-236 GNYETSIDDS
+236 GNYDTSIADS
-246 RRNDEIGDLVRAF
+246 GRNDEIGELMRAF
-259 RRMGASIARHDRDTR
+259 RRMGMAIARHDRDTR
-274 RMAYTDPLTGLSNRL
+274 RMAYTDPLTGLANRL
-289 AFREAL
+289 SFREML
-295 DACLTTLRGSARQ
+295 DGSLTRMRGSGQ
-308 MALLFADIDDFKRI
+308 QLVLLFADIDDFKRV

-330 GDEALVAFAERIRV
+330 GDEALVAFAERIRL
-344 VAREH
+344 VAKDDA
-349 SGEAAR
+349 GESAQ

-364 VVMVQF
+364 VVMLQ
-370 ESGDARE
+370 SGAGDARE
-377 AAARLGARIVAEIGR
+377 AAARLGAHIVAEIGR
-392 PIGMQGRDVFLGT
+392 PIEMHGRDVFLGT

-415 AADSTTLMKNAD
+415 ASDSTTLMKNAD

-433 KVAGKNCYRFY
+433 KVAGKNGYRFY
-444 NRTMEQAV
+444 SRSMEQAV

-465 WGRGELGLVY
+465 WNRGELRLAY
-475 QPVYS
+475 QPVFDI
-480 LADRS
+480 ADRR

-492 LRWHHPEH
+492 LRWRHPEH
-500 GQVAPAVFVDVA
+500 GDVAPAVFIDVA

-525 LRRAIQDAAGWREGS
+525 LRQAIADASRWHAFAPS
-540 SAAAPFVSVNVSPW
+540 LQPFVSVNVSPW
-554 QLRNYRLAEL
+554 QLRSNALVEL
-564 VAGALKTSTLPPE
+564 VAGALKASTLPPE
-577 CLHLEL
+577 ALHLEL

-591 EPRARGVLA
+591 EPRARGALA

-691 WLGHPV
+691 LLGHPLPA
-697 DAAEFAALLRKSA
+697 DEFAALLQASA
-710 ARDERG
+710 ASA